1 MENEK
6 ILKII
11 IADQLCRG
19 VRFYHQNREL
29 KSVQEIALKILKSDE
44 HLMIDESCARP
55 PPVN

>member
-1 MENEK
+1 MEKEK
-6 ILKII
+6 IIKAI
-11 IADQLCRG
+11 IADELLRG

-29 KSVQEIALKILKSDE
+29 KSVQEIAIKILKSDE